1 MGQLKK
7 KKKKDPN
14 HTGWEINRKR
24 LETLAALLPSDG
36 MGRVPAGVEGG
47 GWQALSHIQ
56 GWPPT
61 MLASGLAPQAASSL
75 LMGEGSTVS
84 DCTNPLRSIRLGG
97 SGPQSTAQ
105 QLVIILLW
113 L

>member
-1 MGQLKK
+1 MGQLE
-7 KKKKDPN
+7 N
-14 HTGWEINRKR
+14 HTEWEINRKR
-24 LETLAALLPSDG
+24 LASVAALLPSDG
-36 MGRVPAGVEGG
+36 MGRVPAGVEDGR
-47 GWQALSHIQ
+47 WQALSHTQ

-61 MLASGLAPQAASSL
+61 MLASGLAPQAGSSL
-75 LMGEGSTVS
+75 LMGEGNTVS
-84 DCTNPLRSIRLGG
+84 VCTNPRRSIRLGG